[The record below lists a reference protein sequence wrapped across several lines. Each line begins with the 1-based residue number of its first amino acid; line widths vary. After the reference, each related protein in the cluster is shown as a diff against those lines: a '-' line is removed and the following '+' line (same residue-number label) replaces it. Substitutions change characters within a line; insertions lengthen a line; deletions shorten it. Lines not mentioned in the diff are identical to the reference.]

1 MSGIT
6 DIYDHDLDVAD
17 SFASKAMDRMRHDEI
32 PPVPQNFEVWY
43 VYYANVNPK
52 LRDEINHRLLE
63 QPKISQR
70 DCSDLYDKYLNF
82 GQERETYQRAGDQ
95 INATL
100 FDVTNLMQNVKDTT
114 GHFTDTLQT
123 ATNKL
128 SKVEVSKD
136 IRDVLSMITEET
148 EKMMQYNAELERR
161 LDQSSTM
168 MSELKRDMER
178 IRRQAVTDGLT
189 GLANRKAFDE
199 QINRMCR
206 EGAKDGHIFSLVM
219 IDIDHFKAFNDTY
232 GHQVGDQVLR
242 LVAMTLINEVKGQ
255 DMAARYGGEE
265 FAIILPGTNV
275 EAAHAVAENLRKA
288 VEKKEVMNRTTG
300 ENLGQI
306 TISLG
311 VAQFY
316 ETENAD
322 ELIRRADVALYNS
335 KNKGRNQVV
344 MAPTPHD
351 IDKKPMKKKK

>member
-1 MSGIT
+1 
-6 DIYDHDLDVAD
+6 
-17 SFASKAMDRMRHDEI
+17 
-32 PPVPQNFEVWY
+32 
-43 VYYANVNPK
+43 
-52 LRDEINHRLLE
+52 
-63 QPKISQR
+63 
-70 DCSDLYDKYLNF
+70 
-82 GQERETYQRAGDQ
+82 
-95 INATL
+95 
-100 FDVTNLMQNVKDTT
+100 MQNVKDTT
-114 GHFTDTLQT
+114 NEFTGSLNLATSKLADADVPQEIQEVLTTIT
-123 ATNKL
+123 A
-128 SKVEVSKD
+128 
-136 IRDVLSMITEET
+136 ET
-148 EKMMQYNAELERR
+148 VKMMQYNAELEQR
-161 LDQSSTM
+161 LDQSSNM
-168 MSELKRDMER
+168 MGELKRDMER

-199 QINRMCR
+199 QIGRMCR
-206 EGAKDGHIFSLVM
+206 EGAKEGHIFSLIM

-265 FAIILPGTNV
+265 FAILLPGTNID
-275 EAAHAVAENLRKA
+275 AAQAVAENLRKA

-335 KNKGRNQVV
+335 KSKGRNKVV
-344 MAPTPHD
+344 VAETPHD
-351 IDKKPMKKKK
+351 MTKQPVKKKNQ